1 MSREDN
7 EITSDFNGN
16 YTTLKHKG
24 IVHETVKAILFR
36 KNNDCGFWLPKSL
49 IVQNYENAVT
59 FIDCIVVKEVELK
72 PSDLSDKEW
81 REIKMQELREQMRKL
96 NEANLDCEPSHVLA
110 DQLLCEA
117 LELLGETELIKL
129 WKAWEPQYE

>member
-1 MSREDN
+1 MSWEDN

-24 IVHETVKAILFR
+24 IVHETVKAVLFR

-72 PSDLSDKEW
+72 PSDLSGK
-81 REIKMQELREQMRKL
+81 ELREQMRKL

>member
-1 MSREDN
+1 MLWEDN

-117 LELLGETELIKL
+117 LELLGGNGINKTLESLGTSI
-129 WKAWEPQYE
+129 